1 MEQLDF
7 DVQKNLAPP
16 KSIENYEKPK
26 KEMEKFKQ
34 GYPSYHEKDINVGNS
49 SKASIDEY
57 RNFKESFKILN
68 GLLPLR

>member
-1 MEQLDF
+1 M
-7 DVQKNLAPP
+7 KKA
-16 KSIENYEKPK
+16 IELIERFEKNYEKPK

-57 RNFKESFKILN
+57 RKFKESF
-68 GLLPLR
+68 